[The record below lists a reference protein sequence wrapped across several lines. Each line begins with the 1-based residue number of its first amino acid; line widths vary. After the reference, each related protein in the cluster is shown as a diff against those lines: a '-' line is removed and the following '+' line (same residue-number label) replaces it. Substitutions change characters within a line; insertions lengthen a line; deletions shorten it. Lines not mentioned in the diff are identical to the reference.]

1 MEQAFNSRFEQQ
13 NEEWRR
19 TFEQHRAEINDRNK
33 EIAQCKSDHT
43 NRMQQALADYAKWK
57 QELEAAH
64 SAKVKQLEA
73 DLAQSRAKNTKD
85 VADLT
90 KTLE

>member
-1 MEQAFNSRFEQQ
+1 
-13 NEEWRR
+13 
-19 TFEQHRAEINDRNK
+19 
-33 EIAQCKSDHT
+33 
-43 NRMQQALADYAKWK
+43 MQQALADYAKWK